1 MTLNYYYATALMA
14 NGWLADALP
23 ELKKRNFFRLEV
35 LVMSITRYDPF
46 RDLRNL
52 QEEVNRLFTGNV
64 GRGFDDEGI
73 ARGSWSPSV
82 DIYENKD
89 HVILEAEL
97 PGMNREDF
105 DLSVENNA
113 ITLRGERRFEKKDET
128 DNYHRV
134 ERAYGSFTRSFT
146 LPNTVTAEGAT
157 ADYRNGVLLVTLP
170 KREETKARRIEI
182 KGEGVVESPKTIEA
196 KAETAKANAAKG

>member
-1 MTLNYYYATALMA
+1 MT
-14 NGWLADALP
+14 
-23 ELKKRNFFRLEV
+23 
-35 LVMSITRYDPF
+35 ITRYDPF

-64 GRGFDDEGI
+64 GRSFDDEGI

-89 HVILEAEL
+89 QIVLEAEL
-97 PGMNREDF
+97 PGMKREEF
-105 DLSVENNA
+105 ELSIENNVL
-113 ITLRGERRFEKKDET
+113 TLRGERQFEKKQET

-146 LPNTVTAEGAT
+146 LPNNVSAEGAS
-157 ADYRNGVLLVTLP
+157 ADYRNGVLRVTLP
-170 KREETKARRIEI
+170 KREDTKARRIEI
-182 KGEGVVESPKTIEA
+182 NGEGTSKPKTIEA
-196 KAETAKANAAKG
+196 KPEKTSAAQA